1 MGYDRGSGWPIRPYL
16 LSRFNILSRVI
27 HPFIIR
33 IGILVYSYTEGHEY
47 PIYRN
52 PRAFDRSGVP
62 YTARGFRG
70 PKLSTKLAGFS
81 DRISVLLKRVY
92 LS

>member
-1 MGYDRGSGWPIRPYL
+1 MLCDRGSGWPVRPYL
-16 LSRFNILSRVI
+16 LSRFDILGGVI
-27 HPFIIR
+27 HPFIVR
-33 IGILVYSYTEGHEY
+33 IGILVYLYTEGHEC
-47 PIYRN
+47 PTCRN

-70 PKLSTKLAGFS
+70 LKLSTELAGFS
-81 DRISVLLKRVY
+81 DRISGLLKRVY